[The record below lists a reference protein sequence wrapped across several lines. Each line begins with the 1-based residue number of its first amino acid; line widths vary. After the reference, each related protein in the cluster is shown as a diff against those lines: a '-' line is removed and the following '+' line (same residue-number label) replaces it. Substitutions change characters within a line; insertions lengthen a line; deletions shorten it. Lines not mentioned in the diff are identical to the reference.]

1 MRVFVILLFIM
12 VFNCAKESAISNPI
26 EYVLNSEDSKIKSIT
41 KNIEPFEIQI
51 KYTEITRENNKP
63 VFKDHAFN
71 IDDNSYFYPAS
82 SVKFPVALL
91 ALEKLR
97 HENKYTLDTP
107 FYVEGDSS
115 STSFKKEIIKLF
127 AVSDNQAYNRL
138 FEYLG
143 TDYINSRLEKKG
155 LKPAR
160 ISHRLSTENADDPQ
174 TKSLIFYEN
183 DSTLTHTESLYNSDI
198 EALQLKKIRKGIGF
212 YSKGELINEPFD
224 FSYKNYLPI
233 STLHDCMKRIIFPE
247 AFPEDQQFNFTE
259 IDRDFIL
266 KSMSRLPKEA
276 GYTSADYYDSY
287 VKFFMYGDSKEAI
300 PNHIKIYNKVGYA
313 YGYLTD
319 CAYIKDSKNNIEF
332 LVTATIHVNKN
343 RVFNDDV
350 YEYESVGIPFLAE
363 LGRQLY
369 NYELNKN

>member
-1 MRVFVILLFIM
+1 M

-51 KYTEITRENNKP
+51 KYTEIARENNKP
-63 VFKDHAFN
+63 IFKDHAFN

-82 SVKFPVALL
+82 SVKFPIALL

-143 TDYINSRLEKKG
+143 TDYINNRLEKKG
-155 LKPAR
+155 LKPSR

-266 KSMSRLPKEA
+266 KSMSHLPKEA
-276 GYTSADYYDSY
+276 GYTSTDYYDSY

-343 RVFNDDV
+343 GVFNDDV